1 MYALVD
7 ISMVY
12 VFGVTR
18 CHAEVSQLPADN
30 TELREILNHIF
41 PDLVID
47 GVAKESGQ
55 RVVYYCH
62 FSGAGLATEE
72 EPPWSGWGPVVMK
85 ICSGVDAAT
94 IAYMQM
100 EIDVLNGLSSAFFP
114 HLHWSDVFTEDPETE
129 EKLPERL
136 FVSIEEHIDSKP
148 LSQCQQ
154 QFRTES
160 AVIGLL
166 LDLLEG
172 ASLLWEHERRLVHR
186 DLKPDNILIRPS
198 GKPVIIDLGI
208 LRETGAK
215 GVTLTHFWGPMT
227 PNYASPEQAKY
238 DKSAISFKT
247 DLFALATIS
256 YELLTGKNPYV
267 NGGQGYPHEVLHNI
281 LTLTPPTL
289 ESVGAASP
297 SFSKVIARMMEKE
310 PFKRY
315 RTISLLRA
323 ELLQALEGCV

>member
-1 MYALVD
+1 MP
-7 ISMVY
+7 S
-12 VFGVTR
+12 
-18 CHAEVSQLPADN
+18 DN
-30 TELREILNHIF
+30 SELRKILQNIF
-41 PDLVID
+41 PDLIID

-62 FSGAGLATEE
+62 FSAAGLATEDE
-72 EPPWSGWGPVVMK
+72 LPWSDWGTVVMK
-85 ICSGVDAAT
+85 ICAGVNAAT

-100 EIDVLNGLSSAFFP
+100 EIEVLNGLSSAFFP
-114 HLHWSDVFTEDPETE
+114 RLHWSDVFTEDPETE

-136 FVSIEEHIDSKP
+136 FVSIEEYVNSRP
-148 LSQCQQ
+148 LSQCQND
-154 QFRTES
+154 FRCER

-166 LDLLEG
+166 LDLLDG

-227 PNYASPEQAKY
+227 PHYASPEQANY

-267 NGGQGYPHEVLHNI
+267 DDGPTTTHAILHNI
-281 LTLTPPTL
+281 LTLTPPNL
-289 ESVGAASP
+289 RSVGVASP
-297 SFSKVIARMMEKE
+297 SFSNIIARMMEKE

-315 RTISLLRA
+315 RTISLLRS
-323 ELLQALEGCV
+323 ELRIALEECA

>member
-1 MYALVD
+1 MP
-7 ISMVY
+7 S
-12 VFGVTR
+12 
-18 CHAEVSQLPADN
+18 DN
-30 TELREILNHIF
+30 PELRKILDHIF

-55 RVVYYCH
+55 RVVFYCH
-62 FSGAGLATEE
+62 FSDAGLATED
-72 EPPWSGWGPVVMK
+72 EPPWSDWGTVVMK

-114 HLHWSDVFTEDPETE
+114 HLYWSDVFTEDPETD
-129 EKLPERL
+129 EKFSERL
-136 FVSIEEHIDSKP
+136 FVSIEEYIDSKP

-154 QFRTES
+154 QFSSEP

-166 LDLLEG
+166 LDLLDG

-227 PNYASPEQAKY
+227 PNYASPEQANY

-267 NGGQGYPHEVLHNI
+267 DDGSTTAHAVLHNI

-289 ESVGAASP
+289 KSVGAASI
-297 SFSKVIARMMEKE
+297 SFSNVIARMMEKE

-315 RTISLLRA
+315 RTISLLRS
-323 ELLQALEGCV
+323 ELRKALEE

>member
-1 MYALVD
+1 MP
-7 ISMVY
+7 S
-12 VFGVTR
+12 
-18 CHAEVSQLPADN
+18 DN
-30 TELREILNHIF
+30 PELRQILDHIF
-41 PDLVID
+41 ADLVID

-62 FSGAGLATEE
+62 FLHAGLATAN
-72 EPPWSGWGPVVMK
+72 EPPWSDWGPVVMK

-100 EIDVLNGLSSAFFP
+100 EIDVLNGLNSVFFP

-136 FVSIEEHIDSKP
+136 FVSIEELIDSRP
-148 LSQCQQ
+148 LSQCQDL
-154 QFRTES
+154 FRRES

-166 LDLLEG
+166 LDLIDG
-172 ASLLWEHERRLVHR
+172 ASMLWEHERRLVHR

-208 LRETGAK
+208 LRETGTK
-215 GVTLTHFWGPMT
+215 GVTLTHLWGPMT
-227 PNYASPEQAKY
+227 PNYASPEQANY

-247 DLFALATIS
+247 DLFALATIC

-267 NGGQGYPHEVLHNI
+267 EDGSTTPHAVLHNI

-289 ESVGAASP
+289 HDRGVASV
-297 SFSKVIARMMEKE
+297 SFSNIIARMMEKA

-315 RTISLLRA
+315 RMISLLRS
-323 ELLQALEGCV
+323 ELRNALEECA

>member
-1 MYALVD
+1 MP
-7 ISMVY
+7 S
-12 VFGVTR
+12 
-18 CHAEVSQLPADN
+18 DN
-30 TELREILNHIF
+30 PDLRKILHHIF
-41 PDLVID
+41 PDLNID

-62 FSGAGLATEE
+62 FSGAGLATDE
-72 EPPWSGWGPVVMK
+72 EPPWSNWGSAVMK
-85 ICSGVDAAT
+85 ICSGIDAAT

-100 EIDVLNGLSSAFFP
+100 EIDVLNGLRSDFFP
-114 HLHWSDVFTEDPETE
+114 RLHWSDVFSEDPETE

-136 FVSIEEHIDSKP
+136 FISIEEYIDSIP
-148 LSQCQQ
+148 LSQCQDN
-154 QFRTES
+154 FRSES
-160 AVIGLL
+160 AVISLL
-166 LDLLEG
+166 LDLLDG

-215 GVTLTHFWGPMT
+215 GVTMTHFWGPMT
-227 PNYASPEQAKY
+227 PNYASPEQANY

-247 DLFALATIS
+247 DLFALATIA

-267 NGGQGYPHEVLHNI
+267 DDGPTSAHAVLHNV
-281 LTLTPPTL
+281 LTLKPPTL
-289 ESVGAASP
+289 QSVGAASAA
-297 SFSKVIARMMEKE
+297 FSNIVVRMMEKE

-315 RTISLLRA
+315 RTISLLRS
-323 ELLQALEGCV
+323 ELKKAQEECA